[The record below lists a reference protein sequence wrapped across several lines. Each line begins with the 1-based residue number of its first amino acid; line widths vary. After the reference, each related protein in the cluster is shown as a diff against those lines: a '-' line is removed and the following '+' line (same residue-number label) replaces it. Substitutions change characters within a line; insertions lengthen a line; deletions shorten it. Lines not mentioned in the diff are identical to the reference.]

1 VRLLPYRRFA
11 IETALPPAEVQ
22 ARLRDAVEP
31 RKSLRWPSGDH
42 KAFEGE
48 VRASGFELERII
60 DYRNSFLPRV
70 RGTITP
76 STRGTRLA
84 GTMRLHDVVAAFM
97 IIWLTAVGGACLL
110 FVPHAASAGSL
121 EPAALIPLGMLV
133 VGLVLPVAAFI
144 PEARK
149 ARRLLAEL
157 VEGEDMPV
165 P

>member
-1 VRLLPYRRFA
+1 VGLLPYRRFA

-22 ARLRDAVEP
+22 ARLRAAVEP

-97 IIWLTAVGGACLL
+97 IVWLTAVGGACLV
-110 FVPHAASAGSL
+110 FVPRAGSL

>member
-1 VRLLPYRRFA
+1 VRLLPYREFS
-11 IETALPPAEVQ
+11 IETALPPAEVR

-31 RKSLRWPSGDH
+31 KKWTRWRSGDH
-42 KAFEGE
+42 KPFEGQ
-48 VRASGFELERII
+48 VRDSGFELERII
-60 DYRNSFLPRV
+60 TYRNSFLPCV

-84 GTMRLHDVVAAFM
+84 GTMRLHGLVVAFM
-97 IIWLTAVGGACLL
+97 IFWLAAVGCVCLV
-110 FVPHAASAGSL
+110 FVTHAADGGKL

-133 VGLVLPVAAFI
+133 VLVLPVAGFI

-157 VEGEDMPV
+157 VEGEDTAV
-165 P
+165 R